1 MKGAKIE
8 GYQLFGNVSS
18 IAYHPSFFQGIS
30 GIIYQLLR
38 LAYPEQF
45 PVIFLWR

>member
-1 MKGAKIE
+1 MKAAKIE

-45 PVIFLWR
+45 PVILLWR